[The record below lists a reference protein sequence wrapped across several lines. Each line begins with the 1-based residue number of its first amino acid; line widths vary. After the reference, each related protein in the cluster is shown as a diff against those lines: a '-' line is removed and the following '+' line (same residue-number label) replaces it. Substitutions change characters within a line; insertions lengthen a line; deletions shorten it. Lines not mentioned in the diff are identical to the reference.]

1 VPVFNERGSVGKVI
15 TRLHRALPN
24 VDVLVIDDGSTDDT
38 LRQIPAGVAVV
49 SLPFNLGIG
58 GAMQTGYRYAALHG
72 YDIAVQ
78 VDGDGQHR
86 PSEVQRLID
95 HIAAGKSE
103 LVVGSRFLE
112 PNPYTTYR
120 QTYIRRAGAWMLR
133 SAIKL
138 LTGLTITDCTSGFRA
153 ANRRVIRAFAHW
165 YPEDYPE
172 PEVILL
178 LHRAGYTISE
188 LHVKMRQRRSGQSS
202 IGVLGGAFY
211 VLKVTTCLI
220 LDTVRRP
227 WPHEKIGGPQ
237 DIPAAEAA
245 AAEAAARLP
254 PRAAAPAAA
263 SGTTDAEAP
272 APAPIA
278 PAPIAAVA
286 AAQTSTADEEPARG
300 IYAAQEPHPAA
311 AWRGTAA
318 PGRPASPQ
326 V

>member
-1 VPVFNERGSVGKVI
+1 VGKVI
-15 TRLHRALPN
+15 RRLHRALPD

-86 PSEVQRLID
+86 PSEVRRLID
-95 HIAAGKSE
+95 HIAEGKSE

-112 PNPYTTYR
+112 PSPYTTYR
-120 QTYIRRAGAWMLR
+120 QTYIRRTGAWMLR
-133 SAIKL
+133 SAIRL
-138 LTGLTITDCTSGFRA
+138 LIGLTITDCTSGFRA

-178 LHRAGYTISE
+178 LHRAGYRIGE

-202 IGVLGGAFY
+202 IGVLSGVFY

-220 LDTVRRP
+220 LDTVRKP

-237 DIPAAEAA
+237 DIPAA
-245 AAEAAARLP
+245 AEAATKP
-254 PRAAAPAAA
+254 PGAPSAAPPAHLNKVTE
-263 SGTTDAEAP
+263 SDA
-272 APAPIA
+272 
-278 PAPIAAVA
+278 
-286 AAQTSTADEEPARG
+286 TADQEPARG
-300 IYAAQEPHPAA
+300 IYDAEEPHSADV
-311 AWRGTAA
+311 WRGAAA